1 MGLRELSPELA
12 KIAREEL
19 NEDPNRIGQDLQALK
34 DWLAKQPH
42 LNVRTDD
49 QWLIAFLRG
58 CKYSLE
64 RTKGKLDM
72 FYTLRKAAPEICQVK
87 DLMDPKIQ
95 ELLNIG
101 EMLPLKNSSNYNGP
115 RAILVRPGL
124 CDPNKFS
131 MIDVMQINYMLYCI
145 LLMEDDQAVV
155 AGHLHIVDLT
165 NVGMSHFTQ
174 MTPSIAKKVVM
185 SGQDAMPFRL
195 KGSHNINAPK
205 GMETILNFFK
215 NFMNEK
221 NQNRM
226 FLHSGNVEAVYK
238 YVPKEIFPAEYGG
251 DAGPIDDLRDYWKNK
266 FEDYSDWFLEEAKY
280 KSDENKRPGKPKT
293 SETLFGIEGSFRQLN
308 LD

>member
-19 NEDPNRIGQDLQALK
+19 NEDPNRIEQDLQALK

-42 LNVRTDD
+42 LNARTDD

-64 RTKGKLDM
+64 RTKEKLDM
-72 FYTLRKAAPEICQVK
+72 FYTLRTAAPEICQVK
-87 DLMDPKIQ
+87 DPMDPKIQ

-101 EMLPLKNSSNYNGP
+101 TTLPLKNSSNYNGP
-115 RAILVRPGL
+115 RAILVRPGQT
-124 CDPNKFS
+124 DPDKFS
-131 MIDVMQINYMLYCI
+131 ILDAMQLNYMIYCI
-145 LLMEDDQAVV
+145 LLMEDDQAVI
-155 AGHLHIVDLT
+155 AGQLHIADMT
-165 NVGMSHFTQ
+165 NVGMGHFTQ

-195 KGSHNINAPK
+195 KGSHHINSPK
-205 GMETILNFFK
+205 GMETIFNFFK
-215 NFMNEK
+215 SFMNEK
-221 NQNRM
+221 NRNRV
-226 FLHSGNVEAVYK
+226 FLHSGSIETMYQ
-238 YVPKEIFPAEYGG
+238 YLPKEIFPAEYGG
-251 DAGPIDDLRDYWKNK
+251 DARPIDDLRDYWKK
-266 FEDYSDWFLEEAKY
+266 KLEDYRDWFLEEAKY

-308 LD
+308 VD